1 MLTGTLAFAT
11 AGFWM
16 LMIFDCTR
24 NEPKGSSWLWLL
36 IVLNFPGAIIY
47 FVVRKLPY
55 LDLPI
60 PNFCKRWTMREALWN
75 AEAGVT
81 NIGKSHQYVIL
92 GNVLAQMGNF
102 SRSVECYQAALQKE
116 PDNTHA
122 LWGCATIEIER
133 KNFTAASE
141 YLKELLDLDRDYKRG
156 EASLF
161 YAKTLYELR
170 EWAIAKDYLE
180 LDIKQWSH
188 SESFLLLAKITANI
202 DRDPVAAKKYL
213 ETMLARLTASPRY
226 NYRKNQSLIRSAQNM
241 LKNLK

>member
-16 LMIFDCTR
+16 LMIFDCAR

-36 IVLNFPGAIIY
+36 IILNFPGAIVY
-47 FVVRKLPY
+47 FVARKLPY
-55 LDLPI
+55 LNLPV
-60 PNFCKRWTMREALWN
+60 PDFCKRWTMRAALSN

-81 NIGKSHQYVIL
+81 NIGKPHQYVIL

-102 SRSVECYQAALQKE
+102 SRAVECYQAALQKE

-133 KNFTAASE
+133 KNFTVAQV
-141 YLKELLDLDRDYKRG
+141 YLKELLDRDPDYKRG

-161 YAKTLYELR
+161 YAKILYELKDWAAAR
-170 EWAIAKDYLE
+170 EYLV

-188 SESFLLLAKITANI
+188 SESFLLLAKITANL
-202 DRDPVAAKKYL
+202 DRDPAAAKNYL
-213 ETMLARLTASPRY
+213 ETMLARLKASPRY
-226 NYRKNQSLIRSAQNM
+226 HYRKNQRLIRSAQNM